1 MKHRTVARLSVSEY
15 EAIIVNRY
23 LWVYAAAFAASFLI
37 ALPVVPLC
45 RILARRTGIMDV
57 PKSEGHKLHGKA
69 TPLLGGVAILIAWL
83 APVVA
88 GAIAL
93 LVAPDRFP
101 EEIAG
106 GFRNISSE
114 LAMICV
120 CAVAAVVLGVI
131 DDKHAMRA
139 SFKFAGQFAIAFA
152 MVFFGGLH
160 ITLFI
165 PTPFLTVPISVFWI
179 VFIMNAM
186 NFFDNMDGLSV
197 GTAAIAFVF
206 FMLAAWI
213 NGQFFVA
220 ALAACSA
227 GACCGFWLFNKAPAS
242 IFMGDAGSHLV
253 GFLLAVVSA
262 RVTYYNPEV
271 ASAKY
276 SVLIPLFI
284 LAVPIFD
291 AFAVV
296 LIRLRNHKP
305 FYIGDHNHI
314 SHRFVRMGLSR
325 PQAVRIIHLLSIVAG
340 LGAIPLLWGDARTCF
355 LLLAQGLVILLL
367 LTLLQFQTI
376 PKTNENQEKPHHER
390 S

>member
-1 MKHRTVARLSVSEY
+1 M
-15 EAIIVNRY
+15 NRY
-23 LWVYAAAFAASFLI
+23 LWLDAAAFAASFLVS
-37 ALPVVPLC
+37 LPVVPLC
-45 RILARRTGIMDV
+45 RVLARRTGIMDV

-83 APVVA
+83 LPVLT

-93 LVAPDRFP
+93 LATPGWFP

-106 GFRNISSE
+106 GFRNISGE

-139 SFKFAGQFAIAFA
+139 SFKFAGQFLIAFA

-160 ITLFI
+160 ITVFLNS
-165 PTPFLTVPISVFWI
+165 PFLTVPISVFWI

-197 GTAAIAFVF
+197 GTAAIAFLF
-206 FMLAAWI
+206 FTVAAWCG
-213 NGQFFVA
+213 GQFFVA
-220 ALAACSA
+220 ALSACSA

-262 RVTYYNPEV
+262 RVTYYNPEI
-271 ASAKY
+271 AATRHAI
-276 SVLIPLFI
+276 LIPLFI

-296 LIRLRNHKP
+296 LIRFHNHKP

-314 SHRFVRMGLSR
+314 SHRFVRMGLTR

-340 LGAIPLLWGDARTCF
+340 LGALPLLWGDARTCIV
-355 LLLAQGLVILLL
+355 LLAHGVVILLI

-376 PKTNENQEKPHHER
+376 PRQNDNQETTHHEQ

>member
-1 MKHRTVARLSVSEY
+1 MNHYRWL
-15 EAIIVNRY
+15 
-23 LWVYAAAFAASFLI
+23 YAAAFEASFLLS
-37 ALPVVPLC
+37 LPVVPLC
-45 RILARRTGIMDV
+45 RVLARRTGIMDV
-57 PKSEGHKLHGKA
+57 PKSEAHKLHGKA
-69 TPLLGGVAILIAWL
+69 TPLLGGVAILVSWL
-83 APVVA
+83 IPVLA
-88 GAIAL
+88 GAAAL
-93 LVAPDRFP
+93 LIAPERFP

-106 GFRNISSE
+106 GFRNISCE

-131 DDKHAMRA
+131 DDRHAMRA
-139 SFKFAGQFAIAFA
+139 SFKFVGQFLIAFA
-152 MVFFGGLH
+152 MVFFGGLR
-160 ITLFI
+160 ITLFLNS
-165 PTPFLTVPISVFWI
+165 PYLTVPISVFWI

-197 GTAAIAFVF
+197 GTAAIAFLF
-206 FMLAAWI
+206 FTVAAWSG
-213 NGQFFVA
+213 GQFFVA
-220 ALAACSA
+220 ALSACSA
-227 GACCGFWLFNKAPAS
+227 GACCGFWLFNSHPAS
-242 IFMGDAGSHLV
+242 IFMGDAGSHLI

-276 SVLIPLFI
+276 SILIPLFI
-284 LAVPIFD
+284 LAVPVFD
-291 AFAVV
+291 AIAVV
-296 LIRLRNHKP
+296 FIRLHDHKP
-305 FYIGDHNHI
+305 FYVGDHNHI

-325 PQAVRIIHLLSIVAG
+325 PQAVRIIHLLSVVAG

-376 PKTNENQEKPHHER
+376 SRQNDNQEKPHHEQ

>member
-1 MKHRTVARLSVSEY
+1 MNHYCWL
-15 EAIIVNRY
+15 
-23 LWVYAAAFAASFLI
+23 YAAAFAASFLLS
-37 ALPVVPLC
+37 LPVVPLC

-69 TPLLGGVAILIAWL
+69 TPLLGGVAILISWL
-83 APVVA
+83 VPALA
-88 GAIAL
+88 GAAALTIA
-93 LVAPDRFP
+93 PGRFP

-106 GFRNISSE
+106 GFRNISGE
-114 LAMICV
+114 LAAICG
-120 CAVAAVVLGVI
+120 CAVAAVGLGVI
-131 DDKHAMRA
+131 DDKRAMRA
-139 SFKFAGQFAIAFA
+139 SFKFAGQFLIAFV
-152 MVFFGGLH
+152 MVFFGGLR
-160 ITLFI
+160 ITIFI
-165 PTPFLTVPISVFWI
+165 NSPFLTIPISVFWI

-197 GTAAIAFVF
+197 GTAAIAFLF
-206 FMLAAWI
+206 FTAAAWTG
-213 NGQFFVA
+213 GQFFVA
-220 ALAACSA
+220 ALAAGSA

-262 RVTYYNPEV
+262 RVTYYNPE
-271 ASAKY
+271 AADTAAAKF
-276 SVLIPLFI
+276 SILIPLFI

-296 LIRLRNHKP
+296 LIRLHNRKP
-305 FYIGDHNHI
+305 FYVGDHNHI

-376 PKTNENQEKPHHER
+376 PKQNDNQEKPHHEQ

>member
-1 MKHRTVARLSVSEY
+1 M
-15 EAIIVNRY
+15 NRY
-23 LWVYAAAFAASFLI
+23 LWLYAAAFAASFLVS
-37 ALPVVPLC
+37 LPVVPLC

-83 APVVA
+83 APVLA
-88 GAIAL
+88 GSIAL
-93 LVAPDRFP
+93 IVAPHISDFPLKQAMKEPTIFP
-101 EEIAG
+101 EELTG

-131 DDKHAMRA
+131 DDKHPMRA
-139 SFKFAGQFAIAFA
+139 SFKFAGQFLIAFA

-165 PTPFLTVPISVFWI
+165 PTAFLTVPISVFWI

-197 GTAAIAFVF
+197 GTAAIAFIF
-206 FMLAAWI
+206 FTIAAWI

-220 ALAACSA
+220 ALSACSA

-262 RVTYYNPEV
+262 RVTYYNPGV
-271 ASAKY
+271 AAGKY
-276 SVLIPLFI
+276 AILIPFFI

-296 LIRLRNHKP
+296 LIRLHNHKP
-305 FYIGDHNHI
+305 FYVGDHNHI
-314 SHRFVRMGLSR
+314 SHRFVRMGLTR

-355 LLLAQGLVILLL
+355 VLLAQGAVILLI

-376 PKTNENQEKPHHER
+376 QKPTESQETPHHEQ

>member
-1 MKHRTVARLSVSEY
+1 M
-15 EAIIVNRY
+15 NRY
-23 LWVYAAAFAASFLI
+23 LWLYAAAFAASFLLS
-37 ALPVVPLC
+37 LPVVPLC

-57 PKSEGHKLHGKA
+57 PRSEGHKLHGKA
-69 TPLLGGVAILIAWL
+69 TPLLGGVAILISWL
-83 APVVA
+83 IPVVA
-88 GAIAL
+88 GVLARLIA
-93 LVAPDRFP
+93 PGRFP
-101 EEIAG
+101 EEIVG
-106 GFRNISSE
+106 GFRNISGE
-114 LAMICV
+114 LAAICG

-139 SFKFAGQFAIAFA
+139 SFKFAGQFLIAFV
-152 MVFFGGLH
+152 MVFFGGLR
-160 ITLFI
+160 ITVFLDS
-165 PTPFLTVPISVFWI
+165 PFLTVPISVFWI

-206 FMLAAWI
+206 FTVAAWSG
-213 NGQFFVA
+213 GQFFVA
-220 ALAACSA
+220 ALSACSA

-253 GFLLAVVSA
+253 GFLLAVTSA
-262 RVTYYNPEV
+262 RVTYYNYDPET
-271 ASAKY
+271 AGTAAGKFSI
-276 SVLIPLFI
+276 LIPLFV

-296 LIRLRNHKP
+296 LIRLHNHKP
-305 FYIGDHNHI
+305 FYVGDHNHI
-314 SHRFVRMGLSR
+314 SHRFVRMGLTR

-340 LGAIPLLWGDARTCF
+340 LGAIPLLWGDARTCV

-376 PKTNENQEKPHHER
+376 PKSNEKQETPHHEQP
-390 S
+390 

>member
-1 MKHRTVARLSVSEY
+1 
-15 EAIIVNRY
+15 VNRY
-23 LWVYAAAFAASFLI
+23 LWLYAAAFAASFLI
-37 ALPVVPLC
+37 SLPVVPLC
-45 RILARRTGIMDV
+45 RVLARRTGIMDV

-197 GTAAIAFVF
+197 GTAAIAFIF
-206 FMLAAWI
+206 FTVEAWI

-220 ALAACSA
+220 ALSACSA

-271 ASAKY
+271 AAGKY
-276 SVLIPLFI
+276 AILIPFFI

-296 LIRLRNHKP
+296 LIRLHNHKP
-305 FYIGDHNHI
+305 FYVGDHNHI
-314 SHRFVRMGLSR
+314 SHRFVRMGLTR

-355 LLLAQGLVILLL
+355 VLLAQGAVILLI

-376 PKTNENQEKPHHER
+376 QKPTESQETPHHEQ

>member
-1 MKHRTVARLSVSEY
+1 M
-15 EAIIVNRY
+15 NRY
-23 LWVYAAAFAASFLI
+23 LWLYAAAFAASFLLS
-37 ALPVVPLC
+37 LPVVPLC

-69 TPLLGGVAILIAWL
+69 TPLLGGVAILISWL
-83 APVVA
+83 VPVVA
-88 GAIAL
+88 GVLAL
-93 LVAPDRFP
+93 LIAPGRFP
-101 EEIAG
+101 EEIVG
-106 GFRNISSE
+106 GFRNISGE
-114 LAMICV
+114 LTAICG

-131 DDKHAMRA
+131 DDKHSMRA
-139 SFKFAGQFAIAFA
+139 SFKFAGQFLIAFV
-152 MVFFGGLH
+152 MVFFGGLR
-160 ITLFI
+160 ITVFLNS
-165 PTPFLTVPISVFWI
+165 PFLTVPISVFWI

-197 GTAAIAFVF
+197 GTAAIAFLF
-206 FMLAAWI
+206 FTAAAWSG
-213 NGQFFVA
+213 GQFFVA
-220 ALAACSA
+220 ALSACSA

-262 RVTYYNPEV
+262 RVTYYNPET
-271 ASAKY
+271 AGAAAGKFSI
-276 SVLIPLFI
+276 LIPLFV

-296 LIRLRNHKP
+296 LIRLHDHKP
-305 FYIGDHNHI
+305 FYVGDHNHI
-314 SHRFVRMGLSR
+314 SHRFVRMGLTR
-325 PQAVRIIHLLSIVAG
+325 PQAVRIIHLLSVVAG
-340 LGAIPLLWGDARTCF
+340 LGAIPLLWGDGRTCV

-376 PKTNENQEKPHHER
+376 PKSNENQETPHHEQ

>member
-1 MKHRTVARLSVSEY
+1 M
-15 EAIIVNRY
+15 NRY
-23 LWVYAAAFAASFLI
+23 LWLYAAAFAASFLI
-37 ALPVVPLC
+37 SLAAVPFC
-45 RILARRTGIMDV
+45 RVLARRTGIMDV

-69 TPLLGGVAILIAWL
+69 TPLLGGVAILVAWL
-83 APVVA
+83 VPILA
-88 GAIAL
+88 GSLAL
-93 LVAPDRFP
+93 IVAPHISDFPLKQAMKEPAIFP
-101 EEIAG
+101 EELTG
-106 GFRNISSE
+106 GFRNISGE

-139 SFKFAGQFAIAFA
+139 SLKFAGQFVIAFA

-197 GTAAIAFVF
+197 GTAAIAFLF
-206 FMLAAWI
+206 FTVAAWF

-220 ALAACSA
+220 ALSACSA

-262 RVTYYNPEV
+262 RVTYYNPGV
-271 ASAKY
+271 AAGKY
-276 SVLIPLFI
+276 AVLIPFFI

-296 LIRLRNHKP
+296 LIRLHNRKP
-305 FYIGDHNHI
+305 FYVGDHNHI
-314 SHRFVRMGLSR
+314 SHRFVRMGLTR
-325 PQAVRIIHLLSIVAG
+325 PQAVRIIHLLSVVAG

-355 LLLAQGLVILLL
+355 VLLAQGAVILLI

-376 PKTNENQEKPHHER
+376 PKQNDNQETTHHEQ

>member
-1 MKHRTVARLSVSEY
+1 
-15 EAIIVNRY
+15 VNRY
-23 LWVYAAAFAASFLI
+23 LWLYAAAFAASFLLS
-37 ALPVVPLC
+37 LPVVPLC
-45 RILARRTGIMDV
+45 RVLARRTGIMDV
-57 PKSEGHKLHGKA
+57 PRSEGHKLHGKA
-69 TPLLGGVAILIAWL
+69 TPLLGGVAILVSWL
-83 APVVA
+83 VPVAA
-88 GAIAL
+88 GALAL
-93 LVAPDRFP
+93 LIVPGRFP
-101 EEIAG
+101 EEIVG
-106 GFRNISSE
+106 GFRNISGE
-114 LAMICV
+114 LAAICV

-139 SFKFAGQFAIAFA
+139 SFKFTGQFLIAFA

-160 ITLFI
+160 ITIFI
-165 PTPFLTVPISVFWI
+165 NSPFLTIPISVFWI

-197 GTAAIAFVF
+197 GTAAIAFLF
-206 FMLAAWI
+206 FTAAAWSG
-213 NGQFFVA
+213 GQFFVA
-220 ALAACSA
+220 ALSACSA

-262 RVTYYNPEV
+262 RVTYYNPETSG
-271 ASAKY
+271 AAAGKFSI
-276 SVLIPLFI
+276 LIPLFV

-296 LIRLRNHKP
+296 LIRLHAHKP
-305 FYIGDHNHI
+305 FYVGDHNHI
-314 SHRFVRMGLSR
+314 SHRFVRMGLTR

-340 LGAIPLLWGDARTCF
+340 LGAIPLLWGDSRTCV

-376 PKTNENQEKPHHER
+376 PKSNENQETPHHEQ

>member
-1 MKHRTVARLSVSEY
+1 M
-15 EAIIVNRY
+15 NRY
-23 LWVYAAAFAASFLI
+23 LWLYAAAFAASFLI
-37 ALPVVPLC
+37 SLPVVPLC

-83 APVVA
+83 VPILA
-88 GAIAL
+88 GSLAL
-93 LVAPDRFP
+93 IVAPHISDFPLKQATKEPTIFP
-101 EEIAG
+101 EELIG

-114 LAMICV
+114 LGMICV

-197 GTAAIAFVF
+197 GTAAIAFLF
-206 FMLAAWI
+206 FTVAAWSG
-213 NGQFFVA
+213 GQFFVA
-220 ALAACSA
+220 ALSACSA

-271 ASAKY
+271 AAAKY
-276 SVLIPLFI
+276 SVLIPFFI

-296 LIRLRNHKP
+296 LIRLHNHKP

-314 SHRFVRMGLSR
+314 SHRFVRMGLTR

-355 LLLAQGLVILLL
+355 VLLAQGAVILLI

-376 PKTNENQEKPHHER
+376 PKQNDNQETTHHEQ

>member
-1 MKHRTVARLSVSEY
+1 M
-15 EAIIVNRY
+15 NRY
-23 LWVYAAAFAASFLI
+23 LWLYAAAFAASFVI
-37 ALPVVPLC
+37 SLPVVPLC
-45 RILARRTGIMDV
+45 RVLARRTGIMDV

-83 APVVA
+83 VPILA
-88 GAIAL
+88 GSLAL
-93 LVAPDRFP
+93 IVAPHISDFPLKQAMKEPTIFP
-101 EEIAG
+101 EELTG
-106 GFRNISSE
+106 GFRNISTE

-139 SFKFAGQFAIAFA
+139 SFKFAGQFLIAFA

-160 ITLFI
+160 ITVFI
-165 PTPFLTVPISVFWI
+165 SSPFLTVPISVFWI

-197 GTAAIAFVF
+197 GTAAIAFLF
-206 FMLAAWI
+206 FTVAAWF

-220 ALAACSA
+220 ALSACSA

-262 RVTYYNPEV
+262 RVTYYNPGV
-271 ASAKY
+271 AAGKY
-276 SVLIPLFI
+276 AILIPFFI

-296 LIRLRNHKP
+296 LIRLHNHKP
-305 FYIGDHNHI
+305 FYVGDHNHI
-314 SHRFVRMGLSR
+314 SHRFVRMGLTR
-325 PQAVRIIHLLSIVAG
+325 PQSVRIIHLLSIVAG

-355 LLLAQGLVILLL
+355 VLLAQGAVILLI

-376 PKTNENQEKPHHER
+376 QKPTEPQETTHHEQ

>member
-1 MKHRTVARLSVSEY
+1 M
-15 EAIIVNRY
+15 NRY
-23 LWVYAAAFAASFLI
+23 LWLDAAAFAASFLI
-37 ALPVVPLC
+37 SLPSVPLC
-45 RILARRTGIMDV
+45 RVLARRTGIMDV

-69 TPLLGGVAILIAWL
+69 TPLLGGVAILVAWL
-83 APVVA
+83 LPVLA
-88 GAIAL
+88 GAVAL
-93 LVAPDRFP
+93 LAVPGRFP
-101 EEIAG
+101 EEIVG

-139 SFKFAGQFAIAFA
+139 SFKFAGQFVIAFA

-160 ITLFI
+160 ITAFLNS
-165 PTPFLTVPISVFWI
+165 PFLTVPVSVFWI

-197 GTAAIAFVF
+197 GTAAIAFLF
-206 FMLAAWI
+206 FTAAAWCG
-213 NGQFFVA
+213 GQFFVA
-220 ALAACSA
+220 ALSACSA

-262 RVTYYNPEV
+262 RVTYYNPEI
-271 ASAKY
+271 AATRHAI
-276 SVLIPLFI
+276 LIPLFI

-296 LIRLRNHKP
+296 LIRLHNHKP

-314 SHRFVRMGLSR
+314 SHRFVRMGLTR

-340 LGAIPLLWGDARTCF
+340 LGALPLLWGDARTCF
-355 LLLAQGLVILLL
+355 VLLTQGVVILLI

-376 PKTNENQEKPHHER
+376 PRQNDNQETNHHEQ

>member
-1 MKHRTVARLSVSEY
+1 M
-15 EAIIVNRY
+15 NRY
-23 LWVYAAAFAASFLI
+23 LWLYAAAFAASFLI
-37 ALPVVPLC
+37 SLPAVPLC
-45 RILARRTGIMDV
+45 RLLARRTGIMDV

-83 APVVA
+83 IPVLA
-88 GAIAL
+88 GALAL
-93 LVAPDRFP
+93 LVSPHISDFPLKQAMKDSSIFP
-101 EEIAG
+101 EELTG
-106 GFRNISSE
+106 GFRNVSGE

-139 SFKFAGQFAIAFA
+139 SFKFAGQFLIAFA

-165 PTPFLTVPISVFWI
+165 PTPLLTVPVSVFWI

-206 FMLAAWI
+206 FTVAAWS

-220 ALAACSA
+220 ALSACSA

-271 ASAKY
+271 AAAKY

-296 LIRLRNHKP
+296 LIRLHNHKP

-314 SHRFVRMGLSR
+314 SHRFVRMGLTR
-325 PQAVRIIHLLSIVAG
+325 PQAVRIIHLLSVVAG
-340 LGAIPLLWGDARTCF
+340 LGAIPLLWGDARTSF
-355 LLLAQGLVILLL
+355 VLLAQGVVILLI

-376 PKTNENQEKPHHER
+376 QKPTEPQETPHHEQ

>member
-1 MKHRTVARLSVSEY
+1 MKQAMKEPT
-15 EAIIVNRY
+15 I
-23 LWVYAAAFAASFLI
+23 
-37 ALPVVPLC
+37 
-45 RILARRTGIMDV
+45 
-57 PKSEGHKLHGKA
+57 
-69 TPLLGGVAILIAWL
+69 
-83 APVVA
+83 
-88 GAIAL
+88 
-93 LVAPDRFP
+93 FP
-101 EEIAG
+101 EELTG
-106 GFRNISSE
+106 GFRNISTE
-114 LAMICV
+114 LVMICV

-139 SFKFAGQFAIAFA
+139 SFKFAGQFLIAFA

-165 PTPFLTVPISVFWI
+165 PSPFLTVPISVFWI

-197 GTAAIAFVF
+197 GTAAIAFLF
-206 FMLAAWI
+206 FTVAAWSG
-213 NGQFFVA
+213 GQFFVA
-220 ALAACSA
+220 ALSACSA

-262 RVTYYNPEV
+262 RVTYYNPGV
-271 ASAKY
+271 AAGRY
-276 SVLIPLFI
+276 AVLIPFFI

-296 LIRLRNHKP
+296 LIRLHNHKP
-305 FYIGDHNHI
+305 FYVGDHNHI
-314 SHRFVRMGLSR
+314 SHRFVRMGLTR

-355 LLLAQGLVILLL
+355 LLLAQGVVILLI

-376 PKTNENQEKPHHER
+376 PKQNDNQETTHHEQ

>member
-1 MKHRTVARLSVSEY
+1 VDH
-15 EAIIVNRY
+15 Y
-23 LWVYAAAFAASFLI
+23 LWLYAAAFAASFLLS
-37 ALPVVPLC
+37 LPAVPLC

-69 TPLLGGVAILIAWL
+69 TPLLGGVAILVSWLIPVLAGISALIL
-83 APVVA
+83 AP
-88 GAIAL
+88 G
-93 LVAPDRFP
+93 RFP
-101 EEIAG
+101 EEIVG
-106 GFRNISSE
+106 GFHNISGE

-120 CAVAAVVLGVI
+120 CAAAAVVLGVI

-139 SFKFAGQFAIAFA
+139 SLKFAGQFLIAFA

-160 ITLFI
+160 ITIFLNS
-165 PTPFLTVPISVFWI
+165 PFLTVPVSVFWI

-197 GTAAIAFVF
+197 GTAAIAFLF
-206 FMLAAWI
+206 FTAAAWSG
-213 NGQFFVA
+213 GQFFVA
-220 ALAACSA
+220 ALSACSA
-227 GACCGFWLFNKAPAS
+227 GACCGFWLFNRAPAS

-271 ASAKY
+271 ASSKF

-284 LAVPIFD
+284 LAVPVFD

-296 LIRLRNHKP
+296 LIRLHGHKP
-305 FYIGDHNHI
+305 FYVGDHNHI

-340 LGAIPLLWGDARTCF
+340 LGATPLLWGDARTCF

-376 PKTNENQEKPHHER
+376 HKTNENQENSNHEQ

>member
-1 MKHRTVARLSVSEY
+1 M
-15 EAIIVNRY
+15 NRY
-23 LWVYAAAFAASFLI
+23 LWLYAAAFAASFLI

-69 TPLLGGVAILIAWL
+69 TPLLGGVAILVSWL
-83 APVVA
+83 IPVAA
-88 GAIAL
+88 GVLAL
-93 LVAPDRFP
+93 LIAPGRFP

-106 GFRNISSE
+106 GFRNISGE
-114 LAMICV
+114 LAAICG

-139 SFKFAGQFAIAFA
+139 SFKFAGQFLIAFV
-152 MVFFGGLH
+152 MVFFGGLS
-160 ITLFI
+160 ITAFLNS
-165 PTPFLTVPISVFWI
+165 PFLTVPISVFWI

-197 GTAAIAFVF
+197 GTAAIAFLF
-206 FMLAAWI
+206 FTAAAWSG
-213 NGQFFVA
+213 GQFFVA
-220 ALAACSA
+220 ALSACSA
-227 GACCGFWLFNKAPAS
+227 GACCGFWIFNKAPAS

-262 RVTYYNPEV
+262 RVTYYVPGT
-271 ASAKY
+271 ASAPAAKF
-276 SVLIPLFI
+276 SILIPFFV

-296 LIRLRNHKP
+296 FIRIHNRKP

-325 PQAVRIIHLLSIVAG
+325 PQAVRIIHLLSVVAG

-355 LLLAQGLVILLL
+355 LLLVQGLVILLI

-376 PKTNENQEKPHHER
+376 SNHNDNQEKPHHEQ

>member
-1 MKHRTVARLSVSEY
+1 M
-15 EAIIVNRY
+15 NRY
-23 LWVYAAAFAASFLI
+23 LWLYAAAFAASFLI
-37 ALPVVPLC
+37 SLAAVPLC
-45 RILARRTGIMDV
+45 RVLARRTGIMDV

-69 TPLLGGVAILIAWL
+69 TPLLGGVAILISWL
-83 APVVA
+83 VPILA
-88 GAIAL
+88 GAVAL
-93 LVAPDRFP
+93 LAAPGRFP
-101 EEIAG
+101 EEIVG
-106 GFRNISSE
+106 GFRNISHE

-139 SFKFAGQFAIAFA
+139 SFKFAGQFLIAFA

-197 GTAAIAFVF
+197 GTAAIAFF
-206 FMLAAWI
+206 FFAVAAWI

-220 ALAACSA
+220 ALSACSA

-271 ASAKY
+271 AAGKY
-276 SVLIPLFI
+276 AILIPFFI

-296 LIRLRNHKP
+296 LIRLHNHKP

-314 SHRFVRMGLSR
+314 SHRFVRMGLTR
-325 PQAVRIIHLLSIVAG
+325 PQAVRIIHLLSVVAG

-355 LLLAQGLVILLL
+355 VLLAQGAVILLI

-376 PKTNENQEKPHHER
+376 QKSTDNQETTHHEQ

>member
-1 MKHRTVARLSVSEY
+1 
-15 EAIIVNRY
+15 VNRY
-23 LWVYAAAFAASFLI
+23 LWLYVSAFAASFLLS
-37 ALPVVPLC
+37 LPAVPLC
-45 RILARRTGIMDV
+45 RVLARRTGIMDV
-57 PKSEGHKLHGKA
+57 PKSEGHKLHRKA
-69 TPLLGGVAILIAWL
+69 TPLLGGVAILVSWL
-83 APVVA
+83 IPVLA
-88 GAIAL
+88 GALAL
-93 LVAPDRFP
+93 LVAPGHFP
-101 EEIAG
+101 EEIVS
-106 GFRNISSE
+106 GFHNISGE
-114 LAMICV
+114 LAMICI

-139 SFKFAGQFAIAFA
+139 SFKFAGQFLIAFA

-165 PTPFLTVPISVFWI
+165 PSPFLTVPISVFWI

-197 GTAAIAFVF
+197 GTAAIAFLF
-206 FMLAAWI
+206 FTVAAWSG
-213 NGQFFVA
+213 GQFFVS

-262 RVTYYNPEV
+262 RVTYYNPEI
-271 ASAKY
+271 SSSKF

-296 LIRLRNHKP
+296 LIRLHNHKP
-305 FYIGDHNHI
+305 FYVGDHNHI

-355 LLLAQGLVILLL
+355 LLLAQGVVILIL

-376 PKTNENQEKPHHER
+376 PKSNDNQENPNHEQ

>member
-1 MKHRTVARLSVSEY
+1 M
-15 EAIIVNRY
+15 NRY
-23 LWVYAAAFAASFLI
+23 LWLYAAAFAASFLI
-37 ALPVVPLC
+37 SLPVVPLC
-45 RILARRTGIMDV
+45 RILARHTGIMDV

-83 APVVA
+83 VPVLA
-88 GAIAL
+88 GILAL
-93 LVAPDRFP
+93 LVAPGRFP

-106 GFRNISSE
+106 GFRNISGE

-139 SFKFAGQFAIAFA
+139 SFKFAGQFLIAFA

-165 PTPFLTVPISVFWI
+165 DSPFLTVPISVFWI

-197 GTAAIAFVF
+197 GTAAIAFLF
-206 FMLAAWI
+206 FTAAAWCG
-213 NGQFFVA
+213 GQFFVA
-220 ALAACSA
+220 ALSACSA

-262 RVTYYNPEV
+262 RVTYYNPEI

-296 LIRLRNHKP
+296 FIRLRNHKP

>member
-1 MKHRTVARLSVSEY
+1 M
-15 EAIIVNRY
+15 NRY
-23 LWVYAAAFAASFLI
+23 LWLYAAAFAAPFLLS
-37 ALPVVPLC
+37 LPIVPAC
-45 RILARRTGIMDV
+45 RVLARRTGIMDV

-69 TPLLGGVAILIAWL
+69 TPLLGGVAILISWL
-83 APVVA
+83 IPVLA
-88 GAIAL
+88 GAVAL
-93 LVAPDRFP
+93 LIAPDRFQ
-101 EEIAG
+101 EEIVV
-106 GFRNISSE
+106 GFHNISSE
-114 LAMICV
+114 LAMICI

-139 SFKFAGQFAIAFA
+139 SFKFAGQFIIAFV

-160 ITLFI
+160 ITIFLN
-165 PTPFLTVPISVFWI
+165 TPFLTVPISVFWI

-197 GTAAIAFVF
+197 GTAAIAFLF
-206 FMLAAWI
+206 FTAAAWI
-213 NGQFFVA
+213 GGQFFIA

-276 SVLIPLFI
+276 SILIPVFI

-305 FYIGDHNHI
+305 FYVGDHNHI

-325 PQAVRIIHLLSIVAG
+325 PQAVRIIHLLSVVAG

-355 LLLAQGLVILLL
+355 LLLVQGLVILLI

-376 PKTNENQEKPHHER
+376 SNHNDNQEKPHHEQ

>member
-1 MKHRTVARLSVSEY
+1 
-15 EAIIVNRY
+15 VNRY
-23 LWVYAAAFAASFLI
+23 LWLDAAAFAASFLI
-37 ALPVVPLC
+37 SLPSVPLC
-45 RILARRTGIMDV
+45 RVLARRTGIMDV

-69 TPLLGGVAILIAWL
+69 TPLLGGVAILVAWL
-83 APVVA
+83 LPVLA
-88 GAIAL
+88 GAVAL
-93 LVAPDRFP
+93 LAVPGRFP
-101 EEIAG
+101 EEIVG

-139 SFKFAGQFAIAFA
+139 SFKFAGQFVIAFA

-160 ITLFI
+160 ITAFLNS
-165 PTPFLTVPISVFWI
+165 PFLTVPVSVFWI

-197 GTAAIAFVF
+197 GTAAIAFLF
-206 FMLAAWI
+206 FTAAAWCG
-213 NGQFFVA
+213 GQFFVA
-220 ALAACSA
+220 ALSACSA

-262 RVTYYNPEV
+262 RVTYYNPEI
-271 ASAKY
+271 AATRHAI
-276 SVLIPLFI
+276 LIPLFI

-296 LIRLRNHKP
+296 LIRLHNHKP

-314 SHRFVRMGLSR
+314 SHRFVRMGLTR

-340 LGAIPLLWGDARTCF
+340 LGALPLLWGDARTCF
-355 LLLAQGLVILLL
+355 VLLTQGVVILLI

-376 PKTNENQEKPHHER
+376 PRQNDNQETNHHEQ